1 MNSLRQQPFLTDADS
16 NSGGGRC
23 VRTIEGR
30 KALLARSPIS
40 RVDAIKRP
48 LLIAQGAND
57 PRVTQK
63 ESDQLVA
70 AMQAKQLPVTYALFP
85 DEGHGFARPQNRI
98 SFYAVSEAFLARC
111 LGGRYEPVGEDFRGS
126 SIEVKAGADHLPGLA
141 RALAAKR

>member
-1 MNSLRQQPFLTDADS
+1 MDQIRIGNSASKVFARVLMLF
-16 NSGGGRC
+16 
-23 VRTIEGR
+23 
-30 KALLARSPIS
+30 ALAAAALPAEAAPQSS
-40 RVDAIKRP
+40 E
-48 LLIAQGAND
+48 LI

-70 AMQAKQLPVTYALFP
+70 AMQAKQLPVTYALFA

-111 LGGRYEPVGEDFRGS
+111 LGGRHEPVGEDFRGS

-141 RALAAKR
+141 QALAAKR